1 MATTAQTP
9 TPAPQHPGLVAALAT
24 AQGEM
29 PRVTKGETANV
40 QTKTGHRY
48 SYQYASLADIHA
60 AVLPVLSRHGLA
72 WTTMPTIREDGRYV
86 LRCELA
92 HTSGESRTC
101 EMPLPSMCTP
111 QELGSALT
119 YARRYALCSI
129 VGIAPDE
136 DDDGAAATLGAAT
149 TQEPEHHRP
158 QAPQQRPARARR
170 PANPTKH
177 ATTTQ
182 VQDPIAILEAACTE
196 SDKNWHIA
204 TWRQVDTDQLLPADR
219 LTENHRRLLR
229 AAGADINQVSTLG
242 DALKA
247 VGLAAVASKKSVA
260 SLVAP
265 YDPAEDYLDGAE
277 AAAEGA

>member
-1 MATTAQTP
+1 
-9 TPAPQHPGLVAALAT
+9 
-24 AQGEM
+24 M

-86 LRCELA
+86 LHCELA
-92 HTSGESRTC
+92 HVSGESRTC

-136 DDDGAAATLGAAT
+136 DDDGAAATIGAAT
-149 TQEPEHHRP
+149 TQEPEPRP
-158 QAPQQRPARARR
+158 QAPQQRPTRARR

-177 ATTTQ
+177 TTTPRPD
-182 VQDPIAILEAACTE
+182 QDPIAIMEAACAE
-196 SDKNWHIA
+196 SDKNWHVA
-204 TWRQVDTDQLLPADR
+204 TWRQVDTDQLLPVER
-219 LTENHRRLLR
+219 LTDHHYRLLR
-229 AAGADINQVSTLG
+229 AAGADIAQVSTLG

-247 VGLAAVASKKSVA
+247 IGLAAVASKKSVA

-265 YDPAEDYLDGAE
+265 YNEDYGAETDADGA
-277 AAAEGA
+277 